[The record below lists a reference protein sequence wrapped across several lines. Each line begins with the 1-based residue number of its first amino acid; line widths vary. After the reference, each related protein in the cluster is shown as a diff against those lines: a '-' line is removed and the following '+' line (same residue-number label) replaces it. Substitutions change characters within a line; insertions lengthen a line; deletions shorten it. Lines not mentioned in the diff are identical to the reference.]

1 MKRFAGKVALVT
13 GAGAGIGRAVALR
26 LADEGASVFAVGR
39 GANVDELAALHAD
52 RIVAHR
58 ADVAEPEQVEA
69 MVAAC
74 VERYGRIDV
83 LCNNAGISHGG
94 TPLHQIDLALWD
106 RIMQVNLR
114 GAFVVLKHT
123 LPVMMRQGSGAIVN
137 MSSVGGT
144 RPSIGSAAYIVG
156 KAGLN
161 MLTKQ
166 AALEYVA
173 HGIRVN
179 AVAPGTIRTPM
190 VEAAAPGVIEWK
202 QSITPMQRLGTV
214 EEVAALTAFLASD
227 EASYITGAIY
237 SIDGGRCAE

>member
-39 GANVDELAALHAD
+39 GANVDELAALDAD
-52 RIVAHR
+52 RIVAYR